1 MLPRYT
7 RSSIALLA
15 NEWLLLPLVV
25 ALVVY
30 LPALWGVFV
39 FDDFPW
45 ILQNHR
51 LDPFDL
57 WQRRPVA
64 LLTFAANLRTTGVNP
79 VAFHLVNIAVHLVN
93 GALVYLV
100 IARTMPLAERRP
112 WIAAAGA
119 AMFLLHPAQTGA
131 VTYVSGRATSLM
143 TCCLLVAH
151 LAAMRGLQERTI
163 RRTALSLGAFA
174 LAVGSKE
181 IALAYPAIWIGWL
194 VFNEGMTVRDSMRV
208 AAPQLMITVLLVGGM
223 MLHPGYRSLL
233 AEAAAS
239 GQLSTTSTGKIEQRV
254 GLGFC
259 FNDDK
264 PRDESCIARRVEG
277 VSRLARF
284 LVSPSTISID
294 PGRRAA
300 GLTDLL
306 IVALACIVAVIGLR
320 TGPGAMAAGTV
331 WLVIALFP
339 THVIFVRSD
348 PASDRLLYLPMVGV
362 ALCVSAFAGALARLS
377 VTHVTRSLCAAAA
390 SAIVCAAAAGTWHRN
405 TQYQSEIALWEDA
418 VAKNATNPR
427 AHVNLAYGYE
437 LQGDLDKAES
447 QYRRALAVRPNVYE
461 AAHGLERVAR
471 KREERI
477 WP

>member
-1 MLPRYT
+1 MLPRCT
-7 RSSIALLA
+7 RSWIALLA
-15 NEWLLLPLVV
+15 NEWLLAPLVV

-39 FDDFPW
+39 FDDYPW

-57 WQRRPVA
+57 WQRRPVV
-64 LLTFAANLRTTGVNP
+64 LLTFAANLRTTGANP
-79 VAFHLVNIAVHLVN
+79 VAFHLVNIALHLVN

-100 IARTMPLAERRP
+100 IARTVPLAERRS
-112 WIAAAGA
+112 WIAAAGTA
-119 AMFLLHPAQTGA
+119 IFLLHPAQTGA
-131 VTYVSGRATSLM
+131 VTYVSGRATALM
-143 TCCLLVAH
+143 TCWLLVAH
-151 LAAMRGLQERTI
+151 LAAMRGLEARTI
-163 RRTALSLGAFA
+163 RRTAVSLGAFA

-181 IALAYPAIWIGWL
+181 TALVYPAIWIGWL
-194 VFNEGMTVRDSMRV
+194 VFNEGMTVRDSVRV
-208 AAPQLMITVLLVGGM
+208 ATPQLMMAVVLVGGM
-223 MLHPGYRSLL
+223 IVHPGYRSLL
-233 AEAAAS
+233 SEAAAS

-264 PRDESCIARRVEG
+264 PRDESCLARRVEG
-277 VSRLARF
+277 IARLAGF
-284 LVSPSTISID
+284 LVSPWTISID

-306 IVALACIVAVIGLR
+306 IIAVAGLVLVIGLR
-320 TGPGAMAAGTV
+320 TGPSAVAAGTV
-331 WLVIALFP
+331 WLVLALFP

-362 ALCVSAFAGALARLS
+362 ALGVSAFAGALARRG
-377 VTHVTRSLCAAAA
+377 VRRGARSLCATAA
-390 SAIVCAAAAGTWHRN
+390 SVVFCAAAAGTWHRN

-418 VAKNATNPR
+418 VAKNASNPR
-427 AHVNLAYGYE
+427 ARVNLAYGYE
-437 LQGDLDKAES
+437 LQGDLDRAES
-447 QYRRALAVRPNVYE
+447 QYRRALAVRPNVYGAE
-461 AAHGLERVAR
+461 YGLERITR
-471 KREERI
+471 KREERR